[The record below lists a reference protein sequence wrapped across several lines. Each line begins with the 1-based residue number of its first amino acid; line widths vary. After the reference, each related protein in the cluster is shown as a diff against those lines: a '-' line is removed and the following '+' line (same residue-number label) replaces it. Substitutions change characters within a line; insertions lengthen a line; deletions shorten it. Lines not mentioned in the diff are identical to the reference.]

1 MSIQIRSFNQQEDF
15 SLVSSFL
22 VETYQ
27 PGDLLTN
34 WLQPRWEYMYFHP
47 FTEAL
52 DLSKI
57 GIAEDDGK
65 IVGVVHFEHAEWQV
79 FFQIHPGY
87 EYIKT
92 ILFDYA
98 EDNFRGITENTERS
112 IRAIYINDFDAD
124 LIAIAKAHGY
134 QIWPELGESM
144 SRWLLNKPTPELGLP
159 DGFSLHSLEDS
170 LELQKIHQVLWRGF
184 NHPGAPPEE
193 GIDDRRKSMLAPH
206 FRKDL
211 TIVVVSADGNYVSYC
226 GMWVVLENRIAYVEP
241 VATDPD
247 FRRMGLGKA
256 AVMESVRRA
265 AALGAEVA
273 WVGSDLPFY
282 HSIGFDKAYTT
293 YPWVKYL
300 D

>member
-1 MSIQIRSFNQQEDF
+1 M
-15 SLVSSFL
+15 VSSFL

-27 PGDLLTN
+27 PGDLLDN

-47 FTEAL
+47 FTKAL

-57 GIAEDDGK
+57 GIAEDNGK

-79 FFQIHPGY
+79 FFQIRPGY

-92 ILFDYA
+92 RLFDFA
-98 EDNFRGITENTERS
+98 EENFRGITENTERL
-112 IRAIYINDFDAD
+112 IRAIYINDFDAE

-134 QIWPELGESM
+134 HIWTEFGESM
-144 SRWLLNKPTPELGLP
+144 SRCLLNKPTPEIVLP
-159 DGFSLHSLEDS
+159 DGFSLHSLEDD
-170 LELQKIHQVLWRGF
+170 LELQKIHRVLWRGF
-184 NHPGAPPEE
+184 NHPGSPPDE
-193 GIDDRRKSMLAPH
+193 GVEDRRKSMLAPN

-273 WVGSDLPFY
+273 WVGSDLAFY
-282 HSIGFDKAYTT
+282 HSIGFEKTYTT